1 MAAIEIRLALDPDR
15 IGELIRHPALA
26 ALRAGRRRTEHLHG
40 VYHDTADR
48 RIARAGLTLLSRRCG
63 RRWTVAIESASPEA
77 PAPAAEGRP
86 RRGIEWAS
94 SGCAPDPLRL
104 VATPW
109 RRVFVK
115 ALRKGPLGPVCSADI
130 ERTSYRVDLD
140 GRTTATL
147 VLDRGFVAAARET
160 AGAGRREPVCE
171 VAVAIAA
178 GDPTALFDLAALL
191 VDELGCTPEP
201 RSQAE
206 RGYALAD
213 AVVDAPSRARDA
225 SFGPKATARE
235 AAVAILVECVRQIER
250 NAVGF
255 PAGRDP
261 EWVHQLRIGLRRL
274 RSCLS
279 IFGDLF
285 ASGRVEDLTCE
296 TRWALDTLSEAR
308 DLDVFATSTLPRAL
322 PDLALARAG
331 RAGVDWDPDALARRL
346 AARRRVARR
355 RVDAAVASPRF
366 AALVLGALAL
376 ARVPVDDEAREAAGH
391 ESARAF
397 CAREIERRARRLAR
411 AGTRLA
417 LAGDEER
424 HAVRLAAK
432 KLRYA
437 TEFTAPLFPGRR
449 SRGFRTALARLQETL
464 GEFNDLVVASRIIAA
479 LAGPGSSATATI
491 EGWARDRA
499 GALAGSIDDAWRRCR
514 SSRPF
519 WPRHRR
525 SDARR

>member
-1 MAAIEIRLALDPDR
+1 MAAIEIRLALDGAR
-15 IGELIRHPALA
+15 VAELIGHPALL
-26 ALRAGRRRTEHLHG
+26 ALRRGRPRTERLRI
-40 VYHDTADR
+40 VYFDTPER
-48 RIARAGLTLLSRRCG
+48 RIARAGLGLRSRRRG
-63 RRWTVAIESASPEA
+63 RRWTVSVESDSPQTPAPGVKAAIEWVSTGS
-77 PAPAAEGRP
+77 
-86 RRGIEWAS
+86 
-94 SGCAPDPLRL
+94 APDPLRL

-109 RRVFVK
+109 RALFVK
-115 ALRKGPLGPVCSADI
+115 ALREGPLGPVCTADV
-130 ERTSYRVDLD
+130 ERISFPVDLD
-140 GRTTATL
+140 GRTFATL
-147 VLDRGFVAAARET
+147 AVDRGYLAAARGT

-171 VAVAIAA
+171 VDIGIAA
-178 GDPTALFDLAALL
+178 GDPTGLFDLAALL
-191 VDELGCTPEP
+191 VDELGCMPEP
-201 RSQAE
+201 RSRAE

-213 AVVDAPSRARDA
+213 AVVEAPSRARDA
-225 SFGPKATARE
+225 SFGPEATARE
-235 AAVAILVECVRQIER
+235 AATAILAECVRQIR
-250 NAVGF
+250 SNAVGF

-285 ASGRVEDLTCE
+285 ASGRVESLAAE
-296 TRWALDTLSEAR
+296 IRWALDTLGAAR

-346 AARRRVARR
+346 AARCRLARR
-355 RVDAAVASPRF
+355 EVDAAVASPRF
-366 AALVLGALAL
+366 ATLVLDALAL
-376 ARVPVDDEAREAAGH
+376 ARVPTSDEARVAAGR

-397 CAREIERRARRLAR
+397 CARAIERRARRLAR
-411 AGTRLA
+411 AGARLA

-437 TEFTAPLFPGRR
+437 TEFAAPLFPGRR
-449 SRGFRTALARLQETL
+449 TRESRAALARLQETL
-464 GEFNDLVVASRIIAA
+464 GEFNDLVVAPRVAAA
-479 LAGPGSSATATI
+479 LAGPGSPATATI
-491 EGWARDRA
+491 DAWARGRA
-499 GALAGSIDDAWRRCR
+499 GALAETIDDAWRHYR

-519 WPRHRR
+519 WPRPRR